1 MFIGWFLCEFCTSRL
16 SYSLWITCLFDSLSG
31 YMLTPGC
38 DHARTSFVSCAYEAQ
53 VPVRRKEMIDD
64 AVRFFLSEPRYAILM
79 DILIWR

>member
-53 VPVRRKEMIDD
+53 VPAREKGDD
-64 AVRFFLSEPRYAILM
+64 
-79 DILIWR
+79 